1 MQKAWELDE
10 EGMQKAWELNEEG
23 MQKAWELNDRYRHSR
38 IRYGRKIQYYLR
50 RIDMATAGSETST
63 TFLARAN
70 GNNEKGCLEWFAL
83 IQDIL
88 KHRQTLRTSAV

>member
-10 EGMQKAWELNEEG
+10 EGMQKAWELDEEG

-50 RIDMATAGSETST
+50 RIDMATAGSETSSQHYIYSLQGRMVT
-63 TFLARAN
+63 MRRDALN
-70 GNNEKGCLEWFAL
+70 GSF
-83 IQDIL
+83 
-88 KHRQTLRTSAV
+88 